1 MTYQILLDINKL
13 EQHTYQLI
21 YIFIVCSGWVILTKI
36 ILYLFFYIIL
46 FKTCCFLL
54 YAEWTS
60 ISMLPTN
67 SLLFYIIQ
75 NILFYF
81 QNLLPNYMQTIF
93 FFKLTN
99 QLILFY
105 LLYALQTSI
114 LCFPLIYILLYFLQ
128 KINNSE
134 QTSKWCFPLL
144 ACYAVIFCNQSLYI
158 FYTYLFV

>member
-67 SLLFYIIQ
+67 SLLCCLNLYYSKHF
-75 NILFYF
+75 ILFSKFTSKLYA
-81 QNLLPNYMQTIF
+81 NYF

-134 QTSKWCFPLL
+134 QTSK
-144 ACYAVIFCNQSLYI
+144 
-158 FYTYLFV
+158 